1 MRSRMSL
8 AAAFLGLAVLVPAA
22 RADDWVSLFDG
33 KTLDGWTVRGGTAA
47 YKVDD
52 GCIVGTT
59 TSSRIN
65 TFLCSKDYT
74 DFVLELEVK
83 LEDTRLN
90 SGVQV
95 RSHVYGKDA
104 GGRAGIVYGPQCEIA
119 LNSARSAARF
129 YDEAR
134 RGVWIAPIK
143 PEAEGCFKDDGW
155 NTYRIVV
162 QGNRYRSWIN
172 GVAASDFTD
181 DHDTQG
187 FIGLQVHA
195 VGQGQGPYSVRW
207 RNIRIHELKPGEA
220 VSN

>member
-1 MRSRMSL
+1 MRSFSRWLL
-8 AAAFLGLAVLVPAA
+8 AAALLAVLVPAA
-22 RADDWVSLFDG
+22 RADEWVSLFDG

-95 RSHVYGKDA
+95 RSHVYGQDA
-104 GGRAGIVYGPQCEIA
+104 GGRAGIVFGPQCEIA
-119 LNSARSAARF
+119 LNSSRSAGRF

-143 PEAEGCFKDDGW
+143 PEAEDCFKDGQW
-155 NTYRIVV
+155 NKYRIVV

-181 DHDTQG
+181 DHDTKG

-195 VGQGQGPYSVRW
+195 VAPGQGPYSVRW
-207 RNIRIHELKPGEA
+207 RNIRIHELKPGESA
-220 VSN
+220 SD